1 LNGSGQRP
9 NLVAGATIQ
18 KPGDITERLEAN
30 PADNLY
36 LDPAA
41 FSLAPAFTLGNAP
54 RILPGVRSPARNSLD
69 LAMNKDFRVSTT
81 MRATLRLEV
90 LNVLNAPWYS
100 RLASSSV
107 GNANFGQV
115 TTQAN
120 YSRFA
125 QITVRFTF

>member
-1 LNGSGQRP
+1 
-9 NLVAGATIQ
+9 
-18 KPGDITERLEAN
+18 
-30 PADNLY
+30 LY
-36 LDPAA
+36 LDPTA

-54 RILPGVRSPARNSLD
+54 RILAGVRSPSRNSID
-69 LAMNKDFRVSTT
+69 LAMNKDFRVGTT
-81 MRATLRLEV
+81 ARATLRLEV
-90 LNVLNAPWYS
+90 LNLLNTPWYS

-125 QITVRFTF
+125 QLTMRFTF